1 MLVGGSQFTQRLTM
15 EYNELFETEEN
26 CKKTLSVLFNFKLG
40 DIPVKVFKVSVEEP
54 SFSFFDC
61 MKYEIPYTYNIKY
74 TVGLENGELLTTD
87 ELKIPKMH
95 NGSFLIE
102 GTESVGGVAIRT
114 PVNIIRIEKP
124 IGVFTSGNKMTI
136 SSGNFSF
143 KIEKASSA
151 GAVLLIK
158 ENPTDKNE
166 VPSSYCLGS
175 YFKSNKLGYTIPE
188 KNLELKD
195 EDPQGEKYP
204 TIYVDKKT
212 NDKFYYLFNRELEK
226 TKEERSDK
234 NNYILTPK
242 DVYDIWVL
250 ANTNFTKIDRVTP
263 FDLNFGDSSSS
274 IMRHFKHNL
283 RMRTQI
289 FGKWVRTKNKVNN
302 IYTDPVQRYVDS
314 YFRMQ
319 SESSKDLQVAN
330 DTNALDQLSQQRK
343 CYLAKTDGSKVPLS
357 YDGDY
362 MGIIDPGKTHEG
374 GGTGIRNELAR
385 GLRVT
390 EDGIRIRLIRRDTN
404 EIVWVDLLE
413 HYKSTIL
420 ATTSWDY
427 DDNNLVI
434 GKNGKIQVS
443 QKGKYRYENPD
454 FKYDYRRVDR
464 EDILGYGDAAI
475 PMMNAVDHTRIALG
489 TAQLDQSIPTIGCK
503 PPIVSTGVEKTIYNV
518 SSLNVKSNIDGVVE
532 KITKDYIKV
541 RLSNGTFK
549 SFIIPN
555 PISTRAHTSQF
566 FYPVV
571 NEGDKIKKGQIIIAI
586 NSFKDGQLAVTTPL
600 RVAYTDYELGTF
612 EDSTIISESA
622 AKKLGHLDVV
632 SIDIPIFESE
642 EYVFGKENL
651 SFRGEFT
658 SLEASG
664 FQYLNDLCLPN
675 IGDKV
680 DPGQLIFAYLYESE
694 KDMEKVM
701 RLRRLISPET
711 KVYQKVVKRIPR
723 NVLGGVVRDI
733 NVTIKNR
740 DHQIATE
747 IYDFYDKIHKEESKQ
762 QEEDIGYS
770 IPKVDKSKYVR
781 DDQIGLITIDIEY
794 VNALKIGDKASNRF
808 GTKGLIK
815 MILPD
820 DQMPKLPDGTP
831 IEMIVGAES
840 VMSRKNVAIIYELLL
855 GDASVALWK
864 KSKEV
869 IESNDLSKEEKRKFL
884 IEVLNTLHITKRYS
898 NKSYEELLSIF
909 NEFEGYYQLKVPAL
923 SNKYMN
929 HKNLRAIQDLAGIP
943 RDGKYKL
950 KIGNRETTSPV
961 VCGISSVERL
971 HFIAELKSKST
982 SSIGG
987 NKKNDLAIGSG
998 GQIKST
1004 GQRLGGQEIYA
1015 LQAYGTM
1022 ELLEHLKQ
1030 EEASHGQNIQQELNA
1045 IGLGLVMSDE
1055 Y

>member
-1 MLVGGSQFTQRLTM
+1 M
-15 EYNELFETEEN
+15 EYNDLFETEEN
-26 CKKTLSVLFNFKLG
+26 CKKTLSILFNFKLG
-40 DIPVKVFKVSVEEP
+40 DIPVKVFNVSVEEP
-54 SFSFFDC
+54 PFSFFDC

-74 TVGLENGELLTTD
+74 TIGLENGELITTD
-87 ELKIPKMH
+87 ELKVPKMH

-102 GTESVGGVAIRT
+102 GTESVGGVAVRT
-114 PVNIIRIEKP
+114 PVNLIRIEKP
-124 IGVFTSGNKMTI
+124 IGVFTKGNKMTI

-143 KIEKASSA
+143 KIEKASSSDA
-151 GAVLLIK
+151 TLLIK
-158 ENPTDKNE
+158 KNPSDKNE
-166 VPSSYCLGS
+166 TPESYCLGT
-175 YFKSNKLGYTIPE
+175 YFASNGLDFSIPD
-188 KNLELKD
+188 KNLTLEN
-195 EDPQGEKYP
+195 EDPSNLEYP
-204 TIYVDKKT
+204 TIFVDKRAS
-212 NDKFYYLFNRELEK
+212 DKMYHLFNRELK
-226 TKEERSDK
+226 KSNNPIDDK
-234 NNYILTPK
+234 NCYVLEPK
-242 DVYDIWVL
+242 DIFDIWFTS
-250 ANTNFTKIDRVTP
+250 NTNFPKMDRASP
-263 FDLNFGDSSSS
+263 FDLVFGDSGSS
-274 IMRHFKHNL
+274 ILRHFKHNL

-343 CYLAKTDGSKVPLS
+343 CYLAKTDGTKVPIS

-362 MGIIDPGKTHEG
+362 IGIIDPGKTHEG

-385 GLRVT
+385 GIKV
-390 EDGIRIRLIRRDTN
+390 TN
-404 EIVWVDLLE
+404 EGLKIRVAERESGKVVWIDLLT
-413 HYKSTIL
+413 HYKSSIL
-420 ATTSWDY
+420 ATDSWDY
-427 DDNNLVI
+427 DDNKLLLD
-434 GKNGKIQVS
+434 KHGKIQVI
-443 QKGKYRYENPD
+443 QKGRYRYEDPD
-454 FKYDYRRVDR
+454 FKYDYRRAERD
-464 EDILGYGDAAI
+464 DIIGYGDAAI

-503 PPIVSTGVEKTIYNV
+503 PPIVATGVEKEIYKI
-518 SSLNVKSNIDGVVE
+518 SSLNVKSTVDGIVE

-541 RLSNGTFK
+541 RLDDDSYK

-566 FYPVV
+566 FFPVV
-571 NEGDKIKKGQIIIAI
+571 KEGDRIKDGQIIIAV
-586 NSFKDGQLAVTTPL
+586 NSFKDGQFAISTPL
-600 RVAYTDYELGTF
+600 RVGYTDYELGTF

-622 AKKLGHLDVV
+622 AKKLGHLDIVT
-632 SIDIPIFESE
+632 IDIPIYESE
-642 EYVFGKENL
+642 EYVFGKEDL
-651 SFRGEFT
+651 SFRSELT
-658 SLEASG
+658 SIEASEL
-664 FQYLNDLCLPN
+664 QYLNELCLPN

-680 DPGQLIFAYLYESE
+680 NPGQLIFAYLFESE

-711 KVYQKVVKRIPR
+711 KVYQKVVKKIPR
-723 NVLGGVVRDI
+723 NILGGVVRDI

-747 IYDFYDKIHKEESKQ
+747 IYDYYEKIH
-762 QEEDIGYS
+762 QEEFKKQEDDIGYK
-770 IPKVDKSKYVR
+770 IPKVDKSKYIR
-781 DDQIGLITIDIEY
+781 EDQIGIVSIDIEY
-794 VNALKIGDKASNRF
+794 INAMKVGDKASNRF

-820 DQMPKLPDGTP
+820 DKMPKLPDGTP
-831 IEMIVGAES
+831 LEMIVGPES
-840 VMSRKNVAIIYELLL
+840 VMSRKNVAIVYELFL
-855 GDASVALWK
+855 GDASVALWN
-864 KSKEV
+864 KSKKI
-869 IESNDLSKEEKRKFL
+869 IESKDLSKEEKRKK
-884 IEVLNTLHITKRYS
+884 IAEILNTLHITDRFT
-898 NKSYEELLSIF
+898 NKKYEELLSVF
-909 NEFEGYYQLKVPAL
+909 NEFDGFYQIQVPAI
-923 SNKYMN
+923 SKKYLN
-929 HKNLRAIQDLAGIP
+929 RKNLKAIQNLAGIP
-943 RDGKYKL
+943 SDGKYTL
-950 KIGNRETTSPV
+950 TIGNRKTTEPV
-961 VCGISSVERL
+961 VCGISSIERL

-1030 EEASHGQNIQQELNA
+1030 EEATHGQNIQQELNA